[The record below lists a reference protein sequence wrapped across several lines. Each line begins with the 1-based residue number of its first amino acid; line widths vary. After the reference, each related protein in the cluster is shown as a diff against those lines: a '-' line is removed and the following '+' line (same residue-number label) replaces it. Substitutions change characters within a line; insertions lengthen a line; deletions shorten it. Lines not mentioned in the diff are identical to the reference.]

1 MVRGIRIDPGMPP
14 RICKVPDTAQGLDAL
29 LGGHSMVKCFSF
41 KDAAL
46 VYLPHDERNT
56 LPTLRYDGRWYYGTL
71 LVLGWK
77 GGRALPLKTALA
89 DELAETFARRE
100 VPRL

>member
-1 MVRGIRIDPGMPP
+1 MRGILIDPGQAPEV
-14 RICKVPDTAQGLDAL
+14 RNVPDTAQGLDAY

-71 LVLGWK
+71 LVMGWK